1 MYSLMIVED
10 ELLARLAL
18 KNSIS
23 WEKFNIDEIY
33 EAQDGMEALDKYRKY
48 SPDILIVD
56 INIPFMNGI
65 ELIREIRKNDT
76 RTKIII
82 MSCLEDFQYAKAAI
96 QANVSQYILKA
107 SMSMKEIEEAIE
119 KVLDEIKAENT
130 GPVYRKKYNAD
141 EAYRNRKSLLR
152 KLLTQP
158 EAACEDEQEAFR
170 MPAILAV
177 VRVRFEIRQDGDL
190 SQEFLN
196 KMNFV
201 KNIISTTLTEEF
213 PSYVVTLPEETYA
226 VLIECGNPPGRNTCE
241 EVRALLESAGR
252 LIGKYTSA
260 DAEIGMGS
268 LIEEQRQIAATFLQA
283 KRKLA
288 YYSFGE
294 NGLTAEPE
302 AAIMLRLKTIWEDCT
317 GKITACLHKMGLM
330 DMEDYVKNVPA
341 FSEDYVCLLQDY
353 WSMLTNR
360 TAVLYEKSRGCRL
373 ELIVSEYTQKIRKTV
388 TLKDGEQL
396 YHSFL
401 LRIGRQHKEQVQH
414 STVVEKA
421 IAFAEKNYGQPITLT
436 DAAESVS
443 ISSGYLSTIFRKEY
457 GMNYTD
463 FLIRLRIEK
472 AKVLLAA
479 GNEKLADIA
488 EKCGFNDHAYFTRT
502 FKKLTGISPNDYRK
516 SVKEC

>member
-33 EAQDGMEALDKYRKY
+33 EAQNGMEALDKYRKY
-48 SPDILIVD
+48 TPDILIVD

-65 ELIREIRKNDT
+65 ELIQEIRKNDT
-76 RTKIII
+76 KTKIII

-107 SMSMKEIEEAIE
+107 SMSMKEIEEAIR
-119 KVLDEIKAENT
+119 KVLDEITSENA
-130 GPVYRKKYNAD
+130 GPAYRKKYNTD
-141 EAYRNRKSLLR
+141 EEYRNRSNLLR

-158 EAACEDEQEAFR
+158 ESAGQDEQELFH
-170 MPAILAV
+170 MPALLAV
-177 VRVRFEIRQDGDL
+177 VRVRFEIRREGDL

-201 KNIISTTLTEEF
+201 KSIIRTTLTEEF

-226 VLIECGNPPGRNTCE
+226 VLIECGNPSGRNTYE
-241 EVRALLESAGR
+241 EVSALLESAGR

-260 DAEIGMGS
+260 DAEIGMSS
-268 LIEEQRQIAATFLQA
+268 LIEEQRQIAAKFLQA

-288 YYSFGE
+288 YYSFCE
-294 NGLTAEPE
+294 NGLTPEPE
-302 AAIMLRLKTIWEDCT
+302 DVILQRLKTIWEDCT
-317 GKITACLHKMGLM
+317 GKIMACLHKMGLTDM
-330 DMEDYVKNVPA
+330 DDYVKNVPA

-353 WSMLTNR
+353 WSMLINR
-360 TAVLYEKSRGCRL
+360 TAVLYEQSRGCRL
-373 ELIVSEYTQKIRKTV
+373 EQIVSEYTRKIRKTV
-388 TLKDGEQL
+388 ILKEEEEL

-401 LRIGRQHKEQVQH
+401 LLIGQQYKEQIQY
-414 STVVEKA
+414 SPVVEKA
-421 IAFAEKNYGQPITLT
+421 IAFAEKNYGQPITLA
-436 DAAESVS
+436 DAAEAVP
-443 ISSGYLSTIFRKEY
+443 ISSGYLSTVFRKEY

-463 FLIRLRIEK
+463 FLIQLRIEK

-502 FKKLTGISPNDYRK
+502 FKKMTGVSPNDYRK
-516 SVKEC
+516 SVKES

>member
-48 SPDILIVD
+48 APDILIVD

-65 ELIREIRKNDT
+65 ELIQEIRKNDT
-76 RTKIII
+76 KTKIII

-119 KVLDEIKAENT
+119 KVLDEIKSENA
-130 GPVYRKKYNAD
+130 GPVYRKKYNTD
-141 EAYRNRKSLLR
+141 EEYRNRRTLLR

-158 EAACEDEQEAFR
+158 DAAVEDDQEPFI
-170 MPAILAV
+170 MPAFLAV
-177 VRVRFEIRQDGDL
+177 IRVRFEIRREGDL

-196 KMNFV
+196 KMKFV
-201 KNIISTTLTEEF
+201 KSIISTTLSEEF
-213 PSYVVTLPEETYA
+213 PCYVVTLPEEMYA
-226 VLIECGNPPGRNTCE
+226 VLIECGNQPGRNTYE

-260 DAEIGMGS
+260 DTEIGMDS
-268 LIEEQRQIAATFLQA
+268 LLKEQRQIAERFLQA

-302 AAIMLRLKTIWEDCT
+302 TAIMLRLNAIWEECT
-317 GKITACLHKMGLM
+317 GKVTACLHKMGLDDM
-330 DMEDYVKNVPA
+330 DDYVKNVPV
-341 FSEDYVCLLQDY
+341 FSEDYACLLQDY
-353 WSMLTNR
+353 WSMLTSR

-373 ELIVSEYTQKIRKTV
+373 EQIVSEYTRKIRKAV
-388 TLKDGEQL
+388 TLKEGEEL

-401 LRIGRQHKEQVQH
+401 LLIGQQHKEQIQY
-414 STVVEKA
+414 SPVVEKA

-436 DAAESVS
+436 DAAETIPV
-443 ISSGYLSTIFRKEY
+443 SSGYLSTVFRKEY

-463 FLIRLRIEK
+463 FLIQLRTEK

-479 GNEKLADIA
+479 GNDKLADIA
-488 EKCGFNDHAYFTRT
+488 VKCGFNDHAYFTRT
-502 FKKLTGISPNDYRK
+502 FKKMTGVSPNDYRK
-516 SVKEC
+516 SVKES

>member
-48 SPDILIVD
+48 APDILIVD

-65 ELIREIRKNDT
+65 ELIQEIRKNDT

-82 MSCLEDFQYAKAAI
+82 LSCLEDFQYAKAAI

-107 SMSMKEIEEAIE
+107 SMSIKEIEEAVE
-119 KVLDEIKAENT
+119 KVLAEIKSEKA
-130 GPVYRKKYNAD
+130 GPVYRKKYNTD
-141 EAYRNRKSLLR
+141 EEYRNRGILLR
-152 KLLTQP
+152 KLLTQSAA
-158 EAACEDEQEAFR
+158 EAKKEQEVFR
-170 MPAILAV
+170 MPAFLAV
-177 VRVRFEIRQDGDL
+177 FQVHFEIRREGDL

-201 KNIISTTLTEEF
+201 KSIISTTLREEF
-213 PSYVVTLPEETYA
+213 PCYVVTLPEEMYA
-226 VLIECGNPPGRNTCE
+226 VLIECGNRSGQDAYG
-241 EVRALLESAGR
+241 EVRMILEGAGR

-260 DAEIGMGS
+260 EVEIGSSS
-268 LIEEQRQIAATFLQA
+268 LLEEQCRIAEGFRQA

-294 NGLTAEPE
+294 SGLTAAPE
-302 AAIMLRLKTIWEDCT
+302 QEMMSRLERMWKECIRET
-317 GKITACLHKMGLM
+317 TARLSEMGLS
-330 DMEDYVKNVPA
+330 DMEEYVKSVPA
-341 FSEDYVCLLQDY
+341 FSEDYACLLQDY
-353 WSMLTNR
+353 WSMLVSR

-373 ELIVSEYTQKIRKTV
+373 EQIVSEYTRKIRKTV
-388 TLKDGEQL
+388 TLKAGEEL

-401 LRIGRQHKEQVQH
+401 YRIGQEHKAQVQY
-414 STVVEKA
+414 SPAVEKA
-421 IAFAEKNYGQPITLT
+421 IAFAEKNYGQPITLA
-436 DAAESVS
+436 DAAEAVHV
-443 ISSGYLSTIFRKEY
+443 SSGYLSTIFRKEY
-457 GMNYTD
+457 GINYTE
-463 FLIRLRIEK
+463 FLIQLRIEK
-472 AKVLLAA
+472 AKILLAA
-479 GNEKLADIA
+479 GNERLADIA

-516 SVKEC
+516 SVKES